1 MTANETDAASTAEA
15 SGPDRARLSS
25 MRDALRIYR
34 ERMRSKDG
42 SPRGTF
48 WYQSPFRSNWE
59 GFAIIWLIL
68 PGFLIVSLIADLAG
82 WSGWTEFLLNC
93 LAGAVYFAGW
103 FAWIVWGR
111 DAFPLPDKEESSDA
125 GRDLQSDT
133 EDAT

>member
-48 WYQSPFRSNWE
+48 WYQSPFRRKWE
-59 GFAIIWLIL
+59 GLSVICLIL
-68 PGFLIVSLIADLAG
+68 P
-82 WSGWTEFLLNC
+82 
-93 LAGAVYFAGW
+93 
-103 FAWIVWGR
+103 
-111 DAFPLPDKEESSDA
+111 
-125 GRDLQSDT
+125 
-133 EDAT
+133 